1 MSHSLPQQNAMNN
14 SIGTF
19 PVQAEFPFLLLHAEI
34 VRYFEEQEKER
45 SIERDEWFKR
55 VELSKVDGLTDNEK
69 RVAKNLL
76 IQGNAE
82 TRLEALG
89 YRVGYALAERLS
101 KDMPR
106 IPSELENVK
115 FICKEFWT
123 NVFGKQVDN
132 LRTNHEG
139 IYVIQDNRF
148 TMLSSFS
155 DGTQYLKDS
164 SIHLAFP
171 SGLLRGALSNLGI
184 EANVSATTERLPTVR
199 FNVTIQKEETDIVQT
214 D

>member
-1 MSHSLPQQNAMNN
+1 MNTPIGSLTPQAD
-14 SIGTF
+14 F
-19 PVQAEFPFLLLHAEI
+19 PILLLHAEA
-34 VRYFEEQEKER
+34 VRYFQEHEQER
-45 SIERDEWFKR
+45 AAERDAWFKR
-55 VELSKVDGLTDNEK
+55 VELARVDGLNESEK

-89 YRVGYALAERLS
+89 YRVGYSLVERLS
-101 KDMPR
+101 RDIPR
-106 IPSELENVK
+106 IPSELESVK

-148 TMLSSFS
+148 TLLASFS
-155 DGTQYLKDS
+155 DGTQYLKDVS
-164 SIHLAFP
+164 VYLAFP
-171 SGLLRGALSNLGI
+171 SGVLRGALSNLGI
-184 EANVSATTERLPTVR
+184 EANVSATVEKLPTVR
-199 FNVTIQKEETDIVQT
+199 FNITIQKEDAADATPGDQR
-214 D
+214 